1 MPKSRRDRAIAFTK
15 TTKKQGLEPKEKTI
29 ETVRS
34 LVDQYERI
42 FVYSLDNSRNNHL
55 KDLRTEFKS
64 DSRLIFFS
72 IVLKNIIIQIL
83 SGKEQTDPSCPGQK

>member
-55 KDLRTEFKS
+55 KDLRAEFKL
-64 DSRLIFFS
+64 DSRLIIFF
-72 IVLKNIIIQIL
+72 
-83 SGKEQTDPSCPGQK
+83 DCPKKYNYSDFIRERTN

>member
-1 MPKSRRDRAIAFTK
+1 MPKSRRDRAIALTK

-29 ETVRS
+29 ESVRS

-64 DSRLIFFS
+64 DSR
-72 IVLKNIIIQIL
+72 
-83 SGKEQTDPSCPGQK
+83 